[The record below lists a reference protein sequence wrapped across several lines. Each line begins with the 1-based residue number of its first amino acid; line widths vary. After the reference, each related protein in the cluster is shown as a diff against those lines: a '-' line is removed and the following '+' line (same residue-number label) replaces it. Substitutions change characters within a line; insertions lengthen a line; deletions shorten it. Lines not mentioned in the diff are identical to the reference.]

1 MVTKIFNNTKR
12 AFALRTDK
20 ELKKALFV
28 FGMMNRPTMVA
39 IGTRA
44 TNLALSLKLPIQGL
58 IKKTIFEMFCGG
70 ETMKEC
76 EDIIGKMYKMHVHS
90 VLDFSKEG
98 EDIEE
103 VFDETLETKKEI
115 VKFADG
121 KKEIPFTVFKPTGI
135 GRFEIWEKVSSKE
148 ELTKED
154 QEEWNRVRNRVDGIC
169 KLAYDLDMRILAD
182 AEESWMQDAADDLLE
197 EMMEKYNKEKVIVY
211 NTLQCY
217 RWDRLQY
224 IKDLHKRAKNKGYKV
239 GAKIVRGAYTLNNNQ
254 PLTNLPITLIG
265 YATEL

>member
-154 QEEWNRVRNRVDGIC
+154 QEEWTRVRNRVDGIC

-217 RWDRLQY
+217 RWDRL
-224 IKDLHKRAKNKGYKV
+224 
-239 GAKIVRGAYTLNNNQ
+239 
-254 PLTNLPITLIG
+254 
-265 YATEL
+265 